1 MKPSRL
7 KIHMETQWQACNAH
21 AEKDGQDSNKMENA
35 STAQILILSA
45 LHVLLMLTINLFVS
59 AVRVNTSCPQVMDSN
74 ASWRL
79 LDALL
84 IFMTNPEKLSL
95 LILKCK
101 LMLMDGM
108 CVSLVNLDSSG
119 KMVMQQIKETVSSVK
134 RKYQDATDAKMES
147 SVINA

>member
-1 MKPSRL
+1 
-7 KIHMETQWQACNAH
+7 
-21 AEKDGQDSNKMENA
+21 
-35 STAQILILSA
+35 
-45 LHVLLMLTINLFVS
+45 
-59 AVRVNTSCPQVMDSN
+59 
-74 ASWRL
+74 
-79 LDALL
+79 
-84 IFMTNPEKLSL
+84 MTNPEKLSL